1 MKDYYKIL
9 ELKFGA
15 KEEDIKKAYRILAQ
29 KYHPDKHFG
38 NKKYDELF
46 KEINEAYSVLS
57 EPLKKSSYDIKYR
70 NYFFQ
75 QSSSTNTN
83 NTSSSSGNNQN
94 SNTKKE
100 ENTGDTKTNTHQAN
114 SMNKE
119 TFSDKSKFYNN
130 NTFRFVFLIL
140 VAGIVFLI
148 YKWKDISAYYDEK
161 DRKEKYDRF
170 ISSVQEAKKFNE
182 SSISALKIPR
192 ITLETRWKDDLMY
205 YKLYIHAKD
214 KEEDNKYK
222 RLLID
227 TSRND
232 LYFETRVKTI
242 DKISANF
249 LDKDGFKIYTLN
261 IPISDMT
268 RILDDSGNA
277 IGYTINSNIAMKPEL
292 YKDFESWEL
301 TYTTN

>member
-1 MKDYYKIL
+1 MKDYYKTL

-83 NTSSSSGNNQN
+83 NTNSSSGNKQN

-100 ENTGDTKTNTHQAN
+100 ENTGDTKTNNHQAN

-182 SSISALKIPR
+182 SAISALKIPR

-205 YKLYIHAKD
+205 YKLYIYAKD
-214 KEEDNKYK
+214 KEVDNKYK
-222 RLLID
+222 QLLID

-268 RILDDSGNA
+268 RIVDNSGNA